1 MLAAEIRSLTA
12 GCTRMAL
19 GKRKHEQQ
27 SAWVATSEL
36 PKSPGHPFYKRL
48 NQLLAEAGFDA
59 WLETLC
65 APYYAARMG
74 RESIPPGVYFRMI
87 LVGYFEGISS
97 QRGIAWRCHDSRS
110 LAEFLGV
117 PVHEETPD
125 HSSLSRIHVRLPLE
139 THEAMFQFVL
149 KLAAQ
154 KNLLRGKTVAVDST
168 LLEADAAMKSIVRRD
183 TGEDWKTYLHGLAAE
198 AGIEN
203 PTDEELRRFDKK
215 RKDKKVSNDDW
226 QSPNDPESR
235 ITKMKDGTTHLAYK
249 AEHVVDLD
257 TDLVLSAAI
266 HEGTRADTET
276 LAESL
281 VQAQL
286 NVIEAGSPANIQE
299 AVADKGYHAAAQLAT
314 VNETLGI
321 RTYIPEPKRQ
331 TPWKWSDHTAA
342 ERRAITANHRRVS
355 AERSKKLQRRRSELT
370 ERTFA
375 HVCETGGARRC
386 WLHGML
392 EVSKRYLLQVAA
404 RNLGLIMRK
413 LFGMGTPRGLQ
424 PAGDLAA
431 LMYLRIYV
439 VWSIIWAS
447 ARAFVVRFLSPNSVS
462 PARPILAAAAWKRTI
477 STGC

>member
-1 MLAAEIRSLTA
+1 
-12 GCTRMAL
+12 
-19 GKRKHEQQ
+19 
-27 SAWVATSEL
+27 
-36 PKSPGHPFYKRL
+36 
-48 NQLLAEAGFDA
+48 LLAEASFDG
-59 WLETLC
+59 WLEALC
-65 APYYAARMG
+65 APYYAAKMG

-87 LVGYFEGISS
+87 LIGYFEGISS

-125 HSSLSRIHVRLPLE
+125 HSSLSRIHGRLPLE
-139 THEAMFQFVL
+139 VHEAMFNFVL
-149 KLAAQ
+149 KLAAEQ
-154 KNLLRGKTVAVDST
+154 NLLRGKTVAVDST

-183 TGEDWKTYLHGLAAE
+183 TGEDWKTYLRGLAAE
-198 AGIEN
+198 AGLVN

-215 RKDKKVSNDDW
+215 RTDKKVSNDDW

-235 ITKMKDGTTHLAYK
+235 ITKMKDGTTHPAYK

-257 TDLVLSAAI
+257 TDLVLAAAI
-266 HEGTRADTET
+266 YEGTRADTET

-281 VQAQL
+281 VQAQK
-286 NVIEAGSPANIQE
+286 NVIAVESPANIEE
-299 AVADKGYHAAAQLAT
+299 AVADKGYHAAAQLET

-321 RTYIPEPKRQ
+321 RTYIPEPKRK
-331 TPWKWSDHTAA
+331 TPWKWSDHTAE
-342 ERRAITANHRRVS
+342 ERRAITLNRRRVR

-392 EVSKRYLLQVAA
+392 KILKRYLLQVAA

-424 PAGDLAA
+424 RFRDLAA
-431 LMYLRIYV
+431 LVYLCIWTIWRILRKSLRVAAPLNDSLRID
-439 VWSIIWAS
+439 
-447 ARAFVVRFLSPNSVS
+447 RALRPPSV
-462 PARPILAAAAWKRTI
+462 PPAWKQTI